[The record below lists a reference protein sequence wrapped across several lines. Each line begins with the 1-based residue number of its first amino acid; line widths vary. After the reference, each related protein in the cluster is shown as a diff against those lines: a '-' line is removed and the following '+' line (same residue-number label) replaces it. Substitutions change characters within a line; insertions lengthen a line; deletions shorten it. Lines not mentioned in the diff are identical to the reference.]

1 YGENAHYDVNTFQ
14 TTLEF
19 DEDFYYYYNEDGSM
33 LYVSDDNT
41 VQEYDA
47 ITGEQK
53 ERFFIP
59 DSYDRGLKIGDSQI
73 FGNDDSILIQSGNAK
88 KKIKDA
94 RIYTFHAG
102 RKLLFYRNTAG
113 DKWYVYSLA
122 EDKILCEGE
131 AGSYSCTIFFS
142 GGRYF
147 LNDYSEVYDM
157 TTWEKVLDL
166 SGISN
171 SVYGVQTSMNSPYFV
186 VWYQNGD
193 AVSNGKASG
202 LNMAYLYSKEN
213 TNEIVGVVPNYVA
226 STSDGKVIVY
236 DGDHTLYKVP
246 LYSVEELVKKARDY
260 VGSSKFTEKQIETY
274 HLYAK

>member
-1 YGENAHYDVNTFQ
+1 
-14 TTLEF
+14 
-19 DEDFYYYYNEDGSM
+19 
-33 LYVSDDNT
+33 
-41 VQEYDA
+41 
-47 ITGEQK
+47 
-53 ERFFIP
+53 
-59 DSYDRGLKIGDSQI
+59 
-73 FGNDDSILIQSGNAK
+73 
-88 KKIKDA
+88 
-94 RIYTFHAG
+94 
-102 RKLLFYRNTAG
+102 
-113 DKWYVYSLA
+113 
-122 EDKILCEGE
+122 
-131 AGSYSCTIFFS
+131 
-142 GGRYF
+142 
-147 LNDYSEVYDM
+147 M